1 MEEFEMSKN
10 KIKVKVCGTE
20 FNILSEDNEEY
31 TQKIASVVDR
41 KMKQTLETNPRV
53 SISNIA
59 ILTAL
64 EFCDLSKKLADQTEN
79 MKNQLN
85 EYLEES
91 QKARE
96 EADDARK
103 ETEKLR
109 SEIETLRQRLADKD
123 SKKSHETSEPLSA
136 PVRRSSR
143 RGKRLITTES
153 REEAAEDI
161 MSFFGNSADDTAE
174 NSSDD
179 NA

>member
-1 MEEFEMSKN
+1 MSKN

-85 EYLEES
+85 EYLEEA

-96 EADDARK
+96 EADVPEKKQKSFARK
-103 ETEKLR
+103 LKL
-109 SEIETLRQRLADKD
+109 
-123 SKKSHETSEPLSA
+123 
-136 PVRRSSR
+136 
-143 RGKRLITTES
+143 
-153 REEAAEDI
+153 
-161 MSFFGNSADDTAE
+161 
-174 NSSDD
+174 
-179 NA
+179 

>member
-1 MEEFEMSKN
+1 MSKN

-85 EYLEES
+85 EYLEEA
-91 QKARE
+91 QN
-96 EADDARK
+96 ARK